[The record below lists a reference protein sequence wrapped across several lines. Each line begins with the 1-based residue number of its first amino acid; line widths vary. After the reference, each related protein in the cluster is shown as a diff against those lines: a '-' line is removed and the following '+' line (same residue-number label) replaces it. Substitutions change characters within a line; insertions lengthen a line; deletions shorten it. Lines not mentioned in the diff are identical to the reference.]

1 MQHFVYAWRDTED
14 GPLEIILPEDS
25 MWCKFYVRN
34 FYINQDAKL
43 SKVFC
48 NRFHL
53 PYPQF
58 LELVED
64 ICLNDLFDRWYGY
77 KSNYKKVSPV
87 ESLILGLLR
96 YLGRW
101 SWVDLQ

>member
-1 MQHFVYAWRDTED
+1 MQHFVYAQQDTED

-25 MWCKFYVRN
+25 MWYKFYIRN

-43 SKVFC
+43 VKVFC

-53 PYPQF
+53 QYPQF

-64 ICLNDLFDRWYGY
+64 IHSNDLFDRWYGY

-87 ESLILGLLR
+87 EFFILGLLC
-96 YLGRW
+96 YLSRW
-101 SWVDLQ
+101 SWVDL